1 MELTVAAAVGL
12 VGSTTVLAKLS
23 RIGTQPVPEAAMHE
37 ALQKLNLSRLLRRL
51 AHEDGLGT
59 IERAKGAIREYKLFL
74 RLVWLHPGE
83 SLLPSAAVDAVW
95 QRHLLDTKAYHED
108 CLGLFGRHL
117 HRIYGAQQPDEALVR
132 TRVLYQTAYAKPSS
146 SEFWGGVAAVPAVA
160 SVSPELPAPP
170 RQLNAATCA
179 AVEEEDLEWIGV
191 AVAKELPLKQAVC
204 KKSEPLREIAITDPA
219 ATVAEY
225 KKFLR
230 MMVDEKGAWFTPS
243 KLVDELWHRHML
255 DTVAYCKFCERVNG
269 SYLHHTPHYGEP
281 HSYHDPG
288 FMATL
293 KAYKE
298 KFAETPPKT
307 IWGTVGESGGGG
319 GGCGGGG
326 GGCGGSSDS
335 GMHSGY
341 GGRGGSPGDSLFCL
355 ICCPCICLFIVAQ
368 FVWLTIYGTMHDGCV
383 ESMPA
388 DASAC
393 GSLRS
398 TPLQQREGGDW
409 ELPSES
415 LVNFEEGSLG
425 SGQSCSSDW
434 ACPGGEFCNFDFG
447 RSGSCE
453 ACSRCSVC
461 HDCGLPSAGAESC
474 LATCATGSEWYGRV
488 YLGTCADLTMDATLD
503 TTSIPSGGHAGVPWR
518 SNNPRTGTHKTCGDY
533 GAQQLCKLCDR
544 QIHLC
549 DYGNCPLQDAPPG
562 GKGWDASWGSPGDSQ
577 YANGGM
583 TAVDACCVCGGGDTP
598 LASISDCTNMED
610 ACSKLD
616 ECASRKAAIAFGI
629 VFVLIV
635 ACVGFCVFKAMQS
648 RTERREAAA
657 AQQVDAA
664 VPATAVP
671 AGDSA
676 MVVNPILRPT
686 YATTAVAVA
695 TPTAQAAPAVG
706 ATATM
711 QVAVPQGVAPGQP
724 MLINTHAGQMQVTV
738 PAGVMPGMM
747 FQVNVPAVPTALV
760 TATAVPAA
768 AMAPEAT
775 PVAMAVAS
783 SATTANE

>member
-23 RIGTQPVPEAAMHE
+23 RIGTQAVPEAAMNE

-108 CLGLFGRHL
+108 CLGIFGLHL

-132 TRVLYQTAYAKPSS
+132 TRVLYQTAYAAPSS
-146 SEFWGGVAAVPAVA
+146 SEFWGGVATVPAFA

-170 RQLNAATCA
+170 QQLSAATCA

-293 KAYKE
+293 KAYEE
-298 KFAETPPKT
+298 KFADSPPKT

-341 GGRGGSPGDSLFCL
+341 GGRGGNPGDSLFCL
-355 ICCPCICLFIVAQ
+355 ICCPCICLIIVVQ
-368 FVWLTIYGTMHDGCV
+368 FVWLTIYGAMHDGCV

-398 TPLQQREGGDW
+398 TPIQQQGGEW
-409 ELPSES
+409 VLPSEP
-415 LVNFEEGSLG
+415 LVDFEGSLG
-425 SGQSCSSDW
+425 SGQSCSSDQP
-434 ACPGGEFCNFDFG
+434 CPGGEFCNFDFG
-447 RSGSCE
+447 NSGSCE
-453 ACSRCSVC
+453 ACSSCPVC
-461 HDCGLPSAGAESC
+461 ADCGLPGAGADAC
-474 LATCATGSEWYGRV
+474 LASCATGSVWYGNGETTP
-488 YLGTCADLTMDATLD
+488 LGTCADLTMDD
-503 TTSIPSGGHAGVPWR
+503 TQSPWR

-544 QIHLC
+544 QIHLFTSRQPC
-549 DYGNCPLQDAPPG
+549 DDGSCPLQDAPPG
-562 GKGWDASWGSPGDSQ
+562 GNGWDASWGSPGDSQ

-598 LASISDCTNMED
+598 LASISDCTNLED

-616 ECASRKAAIAFGI
+616 ECASGKAAVVFGI

-635 ACVGFCVFKAMQS
+635 AGVGFCTYKAVQS

-664 VPATAVP
+664 LPATAVP
-671 AGDSA
+671 AGVSA
-676 MVVNPILRPT
+676 MVVNPMN
-686 YATTAVAVA
+686 ATAVAVA
-695 TPTAQAAPAVG
+695 TPASQVATAVG

-747 FQVNVPAVPTALV
+747 FQVNVPAVPTAVV

-768 AMAPEAT
+768 AMAPAAA
-775 PVAMAVAS
+775 PVATAVVS
-783 SATTANE
+783 SATTPNE